1 MLDKNNEAS
10 LEKYSSAVSLSDM
23 EIFIFPELMFSLV
36 LANIMSPVIWKWKKD
51 PWFSGIEKMNTN
63 KKLQRIKQYIMNN
76 YDFNLDLDTWGLTN
90 KDKELTRFKAF
101 VDLDTLSQS
110 NALFGYEGDKYYF
123 DMDIRKHFGL
133 DKYTTDTIPYWK
145 TETVESMSSFFRKEG
160 YTKGAGEC
168 VSFSTLYYAALYI
181 IGGFP
186 LEDIFMIATPLHSQ
200 NFLTI
205 GTGVI
210 TNNRRIVT
218 YNMWFN
224 GTEIS
229 MKARR
234 AIENEQI
241 TFVSNN
247 EGYVHRIYDE
257 ATMPKATYERFSN
270 ELTTYLESKVDYA
283 SIASF
288 LRNASFRQVCFQFEH
303 QKGGKTLYIEA
314 EKVFPYEH
322 GSPYLIGSNTQEKL
336 LDEIDSMEYYT
347 EPIEGRVS
355 LKEVEKLFGKSHFT
369 IDEFMKQPE
378 LLEQLTENTCSRITG
393 LLKELLLFCKTT
405 PKLPS
410 DDKKWLET
418 EPIILA
424 GLETREA
431 VIDYLKSKR
440 DTNEMAALAFMAY
453 RDVNNGDMLPFMK
466 AAIERNPVTV
476 EETQDLEIAEVYDLF
491 MGMEDESIYSEN
503 RLGQPDEVWNF
514 KTGDGLEKAIALF
527 DVAINRGLTASITK
541 EKEDEFA
548 QVIIEG
554 KEYSFKSQKKVDLHK
569 EDYTELIREK

>member
-1 MLDKNNEAS
+1 MLDKKNEAS

-36 LANIMSPVIWKWKKD
+36 LANIMSPVVWKWQED
-51 PWFSGIEKMNTN
+51 PWFAGIKKMNTN

-76 YDFNLDLDTWGLTN
+76 YDFNLDLDTWGLTT
-90 KDKELTRFKAF
+90 KDKELNRFKDF

-110 NALFGYEGDKYYF
+110 NALFGYENDKYYF

-145 TETVESMSSFFRKEG
+145 TETVESMGSFYRRDG
-160 YTKGAGEC
+160 YTKSAGEC
-168 VSFSTLYYAALYI
+168 VSFSTLYYAALFI
-181 IGGFP
+181 VGGFP

-241 TFVSNN
+241 NFVSNN
-247 EGYVHRIYDE
+247 EGYIHRIYDE
-257 ATMPKATYERFSN
+257 VTMPKETYKRFS
-270 ELTTYLESKVDYA
+270 EKIEAYLESKVDYGA
-283 SIASF
+283 IASF

-303 QKGGKTLYIEA
+303 QKGGKTLYIES

-369 IDEFMKQPE
+369 IEEFMQQPE
-378 LLEQLTENTCSRITG
+378 LLEQLTENTYSRITG

-410 DDKKWLET
+410 ADKQWVQT
-418 EPIILA
+418 EPIVLA

-431 VIDYLKSKR
+431 VINYLKAKR
-440 DTNEMAALAFMAY
+440 NSNEMAALAFMAY
-453 RDVNNGDMLPFMK
+453 RDINNGDALPFMK

-476 EETQDLEIAEVYDLF
+476 EETNILEISEVYELLI
-491 MGMEDESIYSEN
+491 GMDEDSIYSED
-503 RLGQPDEVWNF
+503 RLAQPDEVWNF

-527 DVAINRGLTASITK
+527 DVAFNRGLESSIAK
-541 EKEDEFA
+541 EKEAEFVFVNVA
-548 QVIIEG
+548 G
-554 KEYSFKSQKKVDLHK
+554 KEYSFKSQKKVRLVK
-569 EDYTELIREK
+569 EDYIELLNKK